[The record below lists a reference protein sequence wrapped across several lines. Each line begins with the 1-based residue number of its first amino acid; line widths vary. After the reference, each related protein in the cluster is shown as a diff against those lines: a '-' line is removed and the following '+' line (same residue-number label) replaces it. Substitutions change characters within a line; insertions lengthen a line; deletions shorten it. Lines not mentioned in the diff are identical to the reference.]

1 MDNTRREIAS
11 GVKYGVGTDSGPT
24 ARFTGYFLHWEL
36 QLMVQAGLTPL
47 QALTAATG
55 NNAKLIGA
63 KELGTIEP
71 RKAADLVVFDAD
83 PSADIR
89 NTRTIHSVY
98 VAGQSVP
105 TIWSICTGRAA
116 SECGGQSNAE

>member
-1 MDNTRREIAS
+1 M
-11 GVKYGVGTDSGPT
+11 VG
-24 ARFTGYFLHWEL
+24 
-36 QLMVQAGLTPL
+36 AGLTPL

-63 KELGTIEP
+63 KDLGTLEP
-71 RKAADLVVFDAD
+71 RKLADLVVFDAD

-98 VAGQSVP
+98 IAGKSVP
-105 TIWSICTGRAA
+105 TIWSICAGRAPN
-116 SECGGQSNAE
+116 ECGGPNGE